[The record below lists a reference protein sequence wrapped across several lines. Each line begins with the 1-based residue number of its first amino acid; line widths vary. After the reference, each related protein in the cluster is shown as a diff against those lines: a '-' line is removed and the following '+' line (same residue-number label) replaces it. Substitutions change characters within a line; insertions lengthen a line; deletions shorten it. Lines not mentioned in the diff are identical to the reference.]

1 MAKKISLANR
11 KVNKQVHDTV
21 GQEKK
26 GYSSC
31 NATTRT

>member
-21 GQEKK
+21 GQEK